1 MNQPVPEVHIG
12 NSDPPA
18 HRNYEGGFVTKLT
31 HKDLGLAVAAAAEV
45 GAPLELGK
53 RVEEVYRTLAKNDKF
68 ANRDFSVVY
77 QALSERIAPK
87 L

>member
-1 MNQPVPEVHIG
+1 MKVG
-12 NSDPPA
+12 TSDPPA
-18 HRNYEGGFVTKLT
+18 RRNYGGGFVTKLT
-31 HKDLGLAVAAAAEV
+31 HKDLGLAVAAAEEV

-53 RVEEVYRTLAKNDKF
+53 HVEEVYRSLAKSEKW

-77 QALSERIAPK
+77 QALSERIVPR